1 MLASLA
7 EFVAQRNMS
16 IEDVSTQIRIR
27 KEDKQRVFVTNMDV
41 VTANHMSQEQ
51 LDNFLADF
59 DKLKKELELSVVD
72 IRMSHRFDD
81 VEEYL
86 GTSVNSNSASTQGE

>member
-1 MLASLA
+1 MLASIA

-51 LDNFLADF
+51 LDNFLAD
-59 DKLKKELELSVVD
+59 V
-72 IRMSHRFDD
+72 RF
-81 VEEYL
+81 VC
-86 GTSVNSNSASTQGE
+86 

>member
-51 LDNFLADF
+51 LDNFLAD
-59 DKLKKELELSVVD
+59 V
-72 IRMSHRFDD
+72 RF
-81 VEEYL
+81 VC
-86 GTSVNSNSASTQGE
+86 

>member
-27 KEDKQRVFVTNMDV
+27 KEDKQRVFVINMDV

-51 LDNFLADF
+51 LDNFLAD
-59 DKLKKELELSVVD
+59 V
-72 IRMSHRFDD
+72 RF
-81 VEEYL
+81 VC
-86 GTSVNSNSASTQGE
+86 